1 MSLAQ
6 TLCRRKQSQVCF
18 GKCVVPM
25 YVCDVSLR
33 SNESL
38 GAVFL
43 AMDSGASM
51 FLQWWVPVLTTAE
64 QWLGVYDFKML
75 GKVVKALISR
85 KCWEVVQYGRRT
97 TLSRGSSSFPLWGWR
112 EGHTSW
118 GQRTEKED
126 SGHFQRGRL
135 SPQAKAKELQV
146 VEIPESA
153 SRERGGKEWGRL
165 TCFTFLPL
173 GSLNF
178 PKKITVM
185 LEGRWF

>member
-6 TLCRRKQSQVCF
+6 TQCHRKQSQVCF
-18 GKCVVPM
+18 GKCIVPT
-25 YVCDVSLR
+25 YICDVSLR

-51 FLQWWVPVLTTAE
+51 FLHCWVPVLTTAE
-64 QWLGVYDFKML
+64 EWPGVYDFKML
-75 GKVVKALISR
+75 GKVVKALISQ
-85 KCWEVVQYGRRT
+85 KCCKVVQYGRRM
-97 TLSRGSSSFPLWGWR
+97 TLSRGSSSFPLWGWW
-112 EGHTSW
+112 EGLTGR

-126 SGHFQRGRL
+126 SSHFQRGRL
-135 SPQAKAKELQV
+135 SPRAKAKELQV

-153 SRERGGKEWGRL
+153 SRERSGKEWGRL

-178 PKKITVM
+178 PKKK
-185 LEGRWF
+185 LQWC